1 MDVWLFD
8 LGNTRLKCAPLR
20 PDGSVGEVV
29 AIDHGTGDFEG
40 VLAAA
45 LPARIDTAFVS
56 AVAGPGLRLRLAR
69 ALAGR
74 CGRLSFAATSGR
86 FGRLVVGYPEP
97 DRLGVDRFLSLLAAS
112 GDGGGPALVCGV
124 GTALT
129 LDLLDPGGRHL
140 GGCIAPSPTL
150 MRQVLHQ
157 RAAHLPEHGGR
168 HVSFATDTLD
178 ALASGCEG
186 AAVALIRQRLDEAG
200 ELLQG
205 TPRLLLHGGGA
216 RALLP
221 LLPDA
226 RPRPLLV
233 LEGLAQWAQAQVA
246 R

>member
-1 MDVWLFD
+1 MDAWLFD
-8 LGNTRLKCAPLR
+8 LGNTRLKAAPLR
-20 PDGSVGEVV
+20 PDGSIGEVV
-29 AIDHGTGDFEG
+29 AIVHGAGDFDSA
-40 VLAAA
+40 LAAA
-45 LPARIDTAFVS
+45 LPARIDSAFVS
-56 AVAGPGLRLRLAR
+56 AVAGPGLRLRLAQ
-69 ALAGR
+69 ALTRR
-74 CGRLSFAATSGR
+74 CGRVSFAATSGR

-129 LDLLDPGGRHL
+129 LDLLDPQGRHL

-150 MRQVLHQ
+150 MRQALHQ

-168 HVSFATDTLD
+168 HVDFATDTDD

-186 AAVALIRQRLDEAG
+186 AAVALVRQRMEAAG
-200 ELLQG
+200 EMLQG

-221 LLPDA
+221 LLPGA

-233 LEGLAQWAQAQVA
+233 LEGLAQWAQAQLA